1 MNIDSESRIQ
11 IMIKQILDPASRR
24 RRGARLSKMIFAA
37 ALLLPICALTACGGR
52 ETGSVIVAGSTSVQ
66 PYAEILSEDY
76 MRLYPEMIVE
86 VQGGGSAAGITAAES
101 GTAQIGMSSR
111 NLTEAEQDLWSVEIA
126 KDGLAVIINPKNSV
140 ASLTVDQIRAIYT
153 AGAINWS
160 EFGGDNAAIHV
171 ITREEG
177 SGSRSAFEDLVL
189 GSDFRITPK
198 AIVQDSN
205 GAVRQLVADDP
216 YSIGFISL
224 GLVNIGEKP
233 VKALQL
239 DNVTASRENVINGS
253 YILYR
258 PFLFVAKGEPEG
270 PAKQFIDFV
279 LSPEGQLIL
288 SDEGLIPE

>member
-1 MNIDSESRIQ
+1 MVSI
-11 IMIKQILDPASRR
+11 AT
-24 RRGARLSKMIFAA
+24 
-37 ALLLPICALTACGGR
+37 LLLTICILAACCGR
-52 ETGSVIVAGSTSVQ
+52 QTGAVIIAGSTSVQ

-76 MRLYPEMIVE
+76 AHLYPDSIIE

-111 NLTEAEQDLWSVEIA
+111 NLNESEQDLWSVEIA
-126 KDGLAVIINPKNSV
+126 KDGLAVIVNPNNPVIDLK
-140 ASLTVDQIRAIYT
+140 LDQVRDIYT
-153 AGAINWS
+153 GAVLNWG
-160 EFGGDNAAIHV
+160 EFGGPDAAIHV

-177 SGSRSAFEDLVL
+177 SGSRSAFEELVL
-189 GSDFRITPK
+189 GSDYRVTPK

-224 GLVNIGEKP
+224 GLVGIGEKP

-239 DNVTASRENVINGS
+239 DDIPATRENVINGS

-258 PFLFVAKGEPEG
+258 PFLFVAKSEPEG
-270 PAKQFIDFV
+270 TAKQFIDFV